1 MTEPKG
7 SSPRKRAER
16 IVEELAKRGET
27 RAKGIQKAARDF
39 AERSARDQR
48 ELMRL
53 IQKEIRRQVEA
64 LGLAR
69 NAEVERLRKRVNELE
84 RKRDPKTSPKKP
96 SAKPAARKPRAPKK
110 PSS

>member
-1 MTEPKG
+1 MSEPKG
-7 SSPRKRAER
+7 DKGDTPRERAER
-16 IVEELAKRGET
+16 IVGELAKRGES
-27 RAKGIQKAARDF
+27 RAKGIQKAARHF

-69 NAEVERLRKRVNELE
+69 NTEVERLRKRVQELE
-84 RKRDPKTSPKKP
+84 KRL
-96 SAKPAARKPRAPKK
+96 SAKQKPKPKDKPKPRAKK
-110 PSS
+110 SDS